1 MSAVDL
7 VSFDVYGT
15 LVRFHEGVRGALA
28 ESLRERDAPPEM
40 LERLHP
46 HFRATQAPLQKGGW
60 RPYREILSQG
70 LKTALEDFGL
80 SYAPRDGERL
90 VAAVSGAGPFPE
102 VPAALA
108 EIKRRA
114 KLMFIS
120 NTDDAMIAGNLA
132 LIGVEPDF
140 VVTAE
145 QSRLYKPDHGMFRFA
160 YARAGVPMERVIH
173 VAAGFFHDIEPAHA
187 LGLRRIWINRRGETG
202 DPAFGP
208 YVEMMDMTRLPQAIW
223 PD

>member
-1 MSAVDL
+1 VTTVDL

-28 ESLRERDAPPEM
+28 ESLEERGAPPEM

-60 RPYREILSQG
+60 RPYAEILSAG
-70 LKTALEDFGL
+70 LETALQDFGFA
-80 SYAPRDGERL
+80 YAPRDGERL
-90 VAAVSGAGPFPE
+90 VAAVSDAGPFDE
-102 VPAALA
+102 VPAVLTA
-108 EIKRRA
+108 IKRRA

-120 NTDDAMIAGNLA
+120 NTDDAMIARNVA
-132 LIGVEPDF
+132 LIGVEPDYL
-140 VVTAE
+140 VTAE

-160 YARAGVPMERVIH
+160 YGRAGVPIERITH
-173 VAAGFFHDIEPAHA
+173 AAAGFFHDIEPAHA

-208 YVEMMDMTRLPQAIW
+208 YAEMPDMTRLVETIW
-223 PD
+223 PS

>member
-1 MSAVDL
+1 MGSVDL

-15 LVRFHEGVRGALA
+15 LVRFHESVRGALA
-28 ESLRERDAPPEM
+28 ASLEERGAPPET

-46 HFRATQAPLQKGGW
+46 RFRATQAPLQKGGW
-60 RPYREILSQG
+60 RPYAEVLSTG
-70 LKTALEDFGL
+70 LETALRDFGL
-80 SYAPRDGERL
+80 SYTPRDGERL
-90 VAAVSGAGPFPE
+90 VAAVAGAGPFDE
-102 VPAALA
+102 VPAVLA
-108 EIKRRA
+108 EIKGRA

-120 NTDDAMIAGNLA
+120 NTDDAMIARNVA
-132 LIGVEPDF
+132 LIGVEPDYLI
-140 VVTAE
+140 TAE

-160 YARAGVPMERVIH
+160 YGRAGVAVERVTH

-208 YVEMMDMTRLPQAIW
+208 YAEMSDMTRLPAAIW

>member
-15 LVRFHEGVRGALA
+15 LVRFHEGVRSALA
-28 ESLRERDAPPEM
+28 ETLAEQGAPPEL

-60 RPYREILSQG
+60 RPYAEILSTG
-70 LKTALEDFGL
+70 LETALRDFGL
-80 SYAPRDGERL
+80 AYAPRDGERL
-90 VAAVSGAGPFPE
+90 VAAVSGAGPFDE
-102 VPAALA
+102 VPAVLA
-108 EIKRRA
+108 AIKRRA

-120 NTDDAMIAGNLA
+120 NTDDAMIARNVA
-132 LIGVEPDF
+132 LIGVEPDYL
-140 VVTAE
+140 VTAE

-160 YARAGVPMERVIH
+160 YERAGVPIARITH

-187 LGLRRIWINRRGETG
+187 LGLRRFWINRRGETG
-202 DPAFGP
+202 DARFGP
-208 YVEMMDMTRLPQAIW
+208 YGEMRDMTGVVEAIW
-223 PD
+223 PA